1 MQQTIAEQQLKQ
13 YSINQLIAELCI
25 TAQHNTIA
33 ELPENAQ
40 HLIAKQSVN
49 YLYKNLH
56 SLHLCAPKLYRL
68 LLLIN
73 EFNKRRHR
81 DQLDQ
86 QPIFSS
92 PDCVTNYLKAEL
104 SHRRNEVFWCLFL
117 DNKHQLI
124 HSSPLFE
131 GTIDCAGI
139 YPREVVLAALQVNA
153 AAVIFAHNHPS
164 GQIEP
169 SAADRAITEKLSG
182 ALALIDIRVL
192 DHVVVAGTNTT
203 SFAQR
208 GWV

>member
-1 MQQTIAEQQLKQ
+1 MQQTIAEQQLQ
-13 YSINQLIAELCI
+13 HYTISQLISEVCI
-25 TAQHNTIA
+25 AAQHNTIA
-33 ELPENAQ
+33 ELPESAQ
-40 HLIAKQSVN
+40 GLISAASIN
-49 YLYKNLH
+49 SLYQNLH
-56 SLHLCAPKLYRL
+56 SIRFTAPKLYRL

-73 EFNKRRHR
+73 EFNKRRHL
-81 DQLDQ
+81 DQLSQ
-86 QPIFSS
+86 QPIFSTPES
-92 PDCVTNYLKAEL
+92 VTNYLKSEL

-139 YPREVVLAALQVNA
+139 YPREVILAALQVNA

-164 GQIEP
+164 GQLEP
-169 SAADRAITEKLSG
+169 SAADRAITDKLCS

-192 DHVVVAGTNTT
+192 DHIVVAGTKTT